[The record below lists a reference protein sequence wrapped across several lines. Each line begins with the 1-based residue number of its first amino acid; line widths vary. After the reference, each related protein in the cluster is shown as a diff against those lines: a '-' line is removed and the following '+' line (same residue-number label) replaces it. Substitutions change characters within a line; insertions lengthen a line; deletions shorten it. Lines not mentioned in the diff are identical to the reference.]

1 MIFTIFTELCDH
13 HHCLITEHFYH
24 LQKKPMPI
32 SSHSTLPLSQSQAS
46 SDLLSIS
53 IDLLI
58 YNITYELSQWLSG
71 KESACQCQRCKFRP
85 WIRKIPWRRKWQP
98 TAVFLPGRSHGE
110 RNLMGYTVHGDAKK
124 SDMT

>member
-1 MIFTIFTELCDH
+1 MSVIFTIFTELCDH

-24 LQKKPMPI
+24 FQKKPMPI

-58 YNITYELSQWLSG
+58 HNITYELS
-71 KESACQCQRCKFRP
+71 
-85 WIRKIPWRRKWQP
+85 
-98 TAVFLPGRSHGE
+98 
-110 RNLMGYTVHGDAKK
+110 
-124 SDMT
+124 